1 MNKERSPLWEWIKAF
16 SIAVVLAIVIREFLI
31 TNYVVH
37 GESMMPTIQD
47 GNRLIINKIGY
58 NVSEPDRFDLVVF
71 HANEEEDYIKRVI
84 GLPGDTIEYK
94 NDVLY
99 INGEEME
106 EPYLER
112 YKKDIF
118 NGNLTENF
126 HLEDKTGKTKV
137 PEGFLFLMGDNRR
150 HSYDSRH
157 IGFVP
162 MDQVVGKVNLR
173 YWPLDKFDYSFQK

>member
-1 MNKERSPLWEWIKAF
+1 MNKERSPLWEWVKAF

-58 NVSEPDRFDLVVF
+58 EVSEPDRFDLVVF
-71 HANEEEDYIKRVI
+71 HANEQEDYIKRVI

-99 INGEEME
+99 INGKKLE

-112 YKKDIF
+112 FQKDIF

-126 HLEDKTGKTKV
+126 KLEDKTGKTKV
-137 PEGFLFLMGDNRR
+137 PEGYLFLMGDNRR

-173 YWPLDKFDYSFQK
+173 YWPIEEFDFKFQK